1 MLEMMSTKSIAY
13 QNKIIKA
20 LKINTI
26 SPELFK
32 LVQWNDYLK
41 LQLIF
46 KENDMYASWK
56 IDFWCSFFDPLNR
69 GIINIDDFSHTCGF
83 LAEQSKKTDEFL
95 HEKIKIHVSEILKD

>member
-1 MLEMMSTKSIAY
+1 
-13 QNKIIKA
+13 
-20 LKINTI
+20 
-26 SPELFK
+26 
-32 LVQWNDYLK
+32 LK

-69 GIINIDDFSHTCGF
+69 GIISNDDFSHTCGF

-95 HEKIKIHVSEILKD
+95 HEKIKIHVSEILKDYFVSNGFLNVIEMKKGIEKKHINLIHFVK